1 MTANVAHPVLK
12 MEHIIKRFGEVVAND
27 DINFEVEVGEIHCLL
42 GENGA
47 GKTTL
52 MNILYGLWQPDE
64 GTLYIRGERARFKSP
79 KDAISNKIGMV
90 SQQFNLVPPLTVTEN
105 VVMEDI
111 PSKNTLVDMKEAEER
126 VNALAKR
133 CGFRINAQSKVE
145 DLSVGEQQRVE
156 ILKALYGGADI
167 LILDEPT
174 AVLTSQETDE
184 LFKVLRFMSTH
195 RHSVIFI
202 THKLREA
209 MLCDRITILM
219 AGKVVAQKVAK
230 ETSKDEIVRA
240 MFKERVLFHED
251 TFAIKPTEQKKIPVL
266 EVTDLHAQDDRG
278 LDVLKGISFHISD
291 GSILGIAGI
300 AGNGQRELIEVITGL
315 RKAREGKIL
324 LRGRDITNST
334 PKLRRESGMAH
345 IPEDQ
350 VRRGSFC
357 DLDLSDNLIL
367 GREDKVPFVHDFM
380 VKYFPILDH
389 KQIQS
394 FSKERTSSYDVRSK
408 SINDLARHLSGG
420 NLQKLILAR
429 ELAGE
434 PDPIIAAQPTRGL
447 DAKAVEFVHQ
457 RLLEQRA
464 KGKSVLLISYDL
476 DEIMRLSDRI
486 GVIYEGEIHLI
497 PIAET
502 KRSEIERMMVGGLRE
517 F

>member
-1 MTANVAHPVLK
+1 MTVNVAYPVLR
-12 MEHIIKRFGEVVAND
+12 MEHIVKRFGEVVAND
-27 DINFEVEVGEIHCLL
+27 DINFEVAAGEIHCLL

-64 GTLYIRGERARFKSP
+64 GTLYIRGTRAKFKSP
-79 KDAISNKIGMV
+79 KDAINHKIGMV
-90 SQQFNLVPPLTVTEN
+90 SQQFSLVPPLTVTEN
-105 VVMEDI
+105 IVLEDI

-126 VNALAKR
+126 VDALAKR
-133 CGFRINAQSKVE
+133 CGFRINARSKVE
-145 DLSVGEQQRVE
+145 DFSVGEQQRVE

-184 LFKVLRFMSTH
+184 LFKVLRSMSTH
-195 RHSVIFI
+195 GHSVVFI

-209 MLCDRITILM
+209 LLCDRITILR

-230 ETSKDEIVRA
+230 ETTKDEIVQA

-251 TFAIKPTEQKKIPVL
+251 SYTIRPTGQEKTPIL
-266 EVTDLHAQDDRG
+266 EVINLHAQDDRG
-278 LDVLKGISFHISD
+278 LKVLKGISFRISD
-291 GSILGIAGI
+291 SSILGIAGI
-300 AGNGQRELIEVITGL
+300 AGNGQRELVEVITGL
-315 RKAREGKIL
+315 RKATEGKIL
-324 LRGRDITNST
+324 LRGIDITNLP

-350 VRRGSFC
+350 VRRGSFA
-357 DLDLSDNLIL
+357 DLELSDNLIL
-367 GREDKVPFVHDFM
+367 GREDKVPFIHDFM
-380 VKYFPILDH
+380 EKYFPVLSY

-394 FSKERTSSYDVRSK
+394 FAKERISSYDVRAK

-434 PDPIIAAQPTRGL
+434 PDPIIAPSPRG
-447 DAKAVEFVHQ
+447 V
-457 RLLEQRA
+457 
-464 KGKSVLLISYDL
+464 
-476 DEIMRLSDRI
+476 
-486 GVIYEGEIHLI
+486 
-497 PIAET
+497 
-502 KRSEIERMMVGGLRE
+502 
-517 F
+517 